1 MSVTRRAVLGGA
13 LSLAGLG
20 FARLGRAGVADAPRF
35 VFMLLRGAM
44 DGLAAVPVPGDPDWG
59 GLGRGEVTGP
69 SLDGTFALHPELA
82 PLEPW
87 FRDGDL
93 AIVHA
98 TCMPYDQRSH
108 FDGQDVLES
117 GVPVVGA
124 RRDGWL
130 GRAIGVIGAKT
141 PAFALGDEVPLVLRG
156 SPLVTS
162 YDPTRSARASRA
174 IRSTVEQLWASD
186 PLLGAALVEARRT
199 EALVRRA
206 VGEPSG
212 ERSARAVAE
221 AAGRLLAAEE
231 GPDVV
236 VLELDGWDTHTGQD
250 QRLGRQLAGLATGL
264 TALRGGLGDAWRR
277 TVVVVATEF
286 GRTARVNG
294 TAGTDHGVGGAALVA
309 GGAVRGGRVI
319 ADWPGLSTGRLHD
332 GRDLRATTDLRSI
345 LKAVVIDHLGVAPRS
360 VDTVVFPGSSGVSA
374 ARDLVRA

>member
-1 MSVTRRAVLGGA
+1 
-13 LSLAGLG
+13 
-20 FARLGRAGVADAPRF
+20 
-35 VFMLLRGAM
+35 
-44 DGLAAVPVPGDPDWG
+44 VPGDPDWG

-374 ARDLVRA
+374 ADLVRA